1 MPLKKILL
9 VGHCGADSGTLT
21 HVVGQVAGR
30 IPIECV
36 NNDTHAAQAKT
47 GIEFLRGTSV
57 N

>member
-47 GIEFLRGTSV
+47 RIEFLRGTSA